1 VKNVN
6 RLDKFLR
13 RRGNLFRL
21 SHHSPI
27 EQIATAQQTFFFGS
41 KLIMRLAMTAPFDR
55 SPIDEIATA
64 QKTFFIG
71 FKIHNEPRNDDS
83 SRPTPSST
91 SLRGAVKNV
100 NRLDKFLRR
109 RGNLF
114 RLSPILLLDRLPRR
128 NKHFSS
134 LQDS

>member
-1 VKNVN
+1 
-6 RLDKFLR
+6 
-13 RRGNLFRL
+13 
-21 SHHSPI
+21 
-27 EQIATAQQTFFFGS
+27 
-41 KLIMRLAMTAPFDR
+41 MRLAMTAPFDR

-114 RLSPILLLDRLPRR
+114 RLSHHSPIDEIATAQKTFFFGSRFIMRLAMTTVPDRHHLARHCEKPG
-128 NKHFSS
+128 KMPIV
-134 LQDS
+134 